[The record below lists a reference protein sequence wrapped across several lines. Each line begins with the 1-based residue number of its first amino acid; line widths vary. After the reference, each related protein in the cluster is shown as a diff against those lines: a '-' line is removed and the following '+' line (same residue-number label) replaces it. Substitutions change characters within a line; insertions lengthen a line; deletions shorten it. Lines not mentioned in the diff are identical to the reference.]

1 MCWIQKIFW
10 FLIKWI
16 KNLLFKFQ
24 SIKRRTFRFSLFFLL
39 TIWIIGF
46 LSPCLE
52 INFLLP
58 FYPFQKMIYS
68 NVCHQNPIKSFT
80 CTNVPFLVCARCSGI
95 YFGAFI
101 SSFVLIFYKHQI
113 NLRTKYLYL
122 LSIPMVIDVAFLIF
136 NIYNYNKFASAF
148 TGFLFGSAVFVYI
161 LGGIEN
167 LLFTEQKNKWFTKNI
182 FQL

>member
-1 MCWIQKIFW
+1 M
-10 FLIKWI
+10 
-16 KNLLFKFQ
+16 FK
-24 SIKRRTFRFSLFFLL
+24 SHLIKRRVIRIALFCLL

-58 FYPFQKMIYS
+58 FYPFQKIIYS
-68 NVCHQNPIKSFT
+68 NVCHQNPIKSFA
-80 CTNVPFLVCARCSGI
+80 CNNVPFLVCARCSGI

-101 SSFVLIFYKHQI
+101 SSLILIFYKHQF
-113 NLRTKYLYL
+113 NLKTKYLYL
-122 LSIPMVIDVAFLIF
+122 LSIPMIVDVTLLTF

-167 LLFTEQKNKWFTKNI
+167 LLFTEQKNK
-182 FQL
+182 

>member
-1 MCWIQKIFW
+1 M
-10 FLIKWI
+10 
-16 KNLLFKFQ
+16 FKFQ
-24 SIKRRTFRFSLFFLL
+24 SIKRSAFRFSLFFLL

-68 NVCHQNPIKSFT
+68 NVCHQNPTKSLG
-80 CTNVPFLVCARCSGI
+80 CNNGLFLVCARCSGI
-95 YFGAFI
+95 YFGAII
-101 SSFVLIFYKHQI
+101 SSLILIFYKHQI
-113 NLRTKYLYL
+113 NFKTKYLYL
-122 LSIPMVIDVAFLIF
+122 LSVPMIIDVTFLTF

-167 LLFTEQKNKWFTKNI
+167 LLFTEQKNK
-182 FQL
+182 